1 MIMTMIIDLY
11 ADVMTLLVMAEHYR
25 HGNNDDYND
34 VVQFPVESRSR
45 VLAARESHCM
55 WSLHLHVMVVT
66 MMNMYDDNEDDES
79 LKARRGIR
87 EVPRE

>member
-34 VVQFPVESRSR
+34 VVQFPVEQS
-45 VLAARESHCM
+45 ACGQRES
-55 WSLHLHVMVVT
+55 LHVVT
-66 MMNMYDDNEDDES
+66 SLARHGGDDDEY
-79 LKARRGIR
+79 
-87 EVPRE
+87 V